1 MTEDWN
7 EWLRDMFDETIYES
21 DEITSPIEVK
31 DLVNK
36 YGKASI
42 FTYALYSDI
51 TESDIFV
58 ITKGLYVA
66 LRCNDSIVLP
76 KDFEK
81 NMLIIEAK
89 EDKEKASLFGRV
101 ENTNLNIVLGGCFEE
116 PFISYIQHLVLEGLQ
131 YMQVECEFIGFF
143 EVESNV

>member
-1 MTEDWN
+1 MSDDWN
-7 EWLRDMFDETIYES
+7 KWLRDMFDESIYEG
-21 DEITSPIEVK
+21 DESINPMEVN
-31 DLVNK
+31 DLVHK

-42 FTYALYSDI
+42 FTYAIYTDI
-51 TESDIFV
+51 SEEDIFV
-58 ITKGLYVA
+58 ITQGLYVA

-89 EDKEKASLFGRV
+89 EDREKASLFGRV
-101 ENTNLNIVLGGCFEE
+101 ENTNLNIVLGGSFEE
-116 PFISYIQHLVLEGLQ
+116 HYEYIQHLVLEGLQ

>member
-7 EWLRDMFDETIYES
+7 KWLKDMFDETIYET
-21 DEITSPIEVK
+21 DDLTSPLEVK
-31 DLVNK
+31 DLINK

-51 TESDIFV
+51 TEGDIFV

-76 KDFEK
+76 KDFER

-101 ENTNLNIVLGGCFEE
+101 ENTNLNIVLGGCFQEHYE
-116 PFISYIQHLVLEGLQ
+116 YIQHLVLEGLQ

>member
-1 MTEDWN
+1 
-7 EWLRDMFDETIYES
+7 MFDETIYET
-21 DEITSPIEVK
+21 DDLTSPIEVK
-31 DLVNK
+31 DLINK

-51 TESDIFV
+51 TEGDIFV

-76 KDFEK
+76 KDFER

-101 ENTNLNIVLGGCFEE
+101 ENTNLNIVLGGCFQEHYE
-116 PFISYIQHLVLEGLQ
+116 YIQHLVLEGLQ

>member
-7 EWLRDMFDETIYES
+7 KWLKDMFDETIYET
-21 DEITSPIEVK
+21 DDLTSPIEVK
-31 DLVNK
+31 DLINK

-51 TESDIFV
+51 TEGDIFV

-76 KDFEK
+76 KDFER

-101 ENTNLNIVLGGCFEE
+101 ENTNLNIVLGGCFQEHYE
-116 PFISYIQHLVLEGLQ
+116 YIQHLVLEGLQ

>member
-1 MTEDWN
+1 MSEDWN
-7 EWLRDMFDETIYES
+7 EWLRDMFNETVYES
-21 DEITSPIEVK
+21 DELTSPMEVK

-51 TESDIFV
+51 TEGDIFV

-66 LRCNDSIVLP
+66 LRCNDSVVLP

-89 EDKEKASLFGRV
+89 EDKEKASMFGRV
-101 ENTNLNIVLGGCFEE
+101 ENTNLNIVLGGSFEE
-116 PFISYIQHLVLEGLQ
+116 HYEYIQHLVLEGLQ

>member
-1 MTEDWN
+1 MSEDWN
-7 EWLRDMFDETIYES
+7 EWLRDMFDETTYES
-21 DEITSPIEVK
+21 DEITSPMEVK

-51 TESDIFV
+51 TEGDIFV

-89 EDKEKASLFGRV
+89 EDKEKASMFGRV
-101 ENTNLNIVLGGCFEE
+101 ENINLNIVLGGCFEE
-116 PFISYIQHLVLEGLQ
+116 YFEYIQHLVLEGLQ

>member
-1 MTEDWN
+1 LTEDWDKWLKDMLN
-7 EWLRDMFDETIYES
+7 ESIYES
-21 DEITSPIEVK
+21 DELDSPIEVN
-31 DLVNK
+31 DLINK

-66 LRCNDSIVLP
+66 LRCADSIVLP

-81 NMLIIEAK
+81 NILIIEAK
-89 EDKEKASLFGRV
+89 EDKEKASLFGRI
-101 ENTNLNIVLGGCFEE
+101 ENTNLNIVLGGSFEE
-116 PFISYIQHLVLEGLQ
+116 HYEYIQHLVLEGLE
-131 YMQVECEFIGFF
+131 YMQVQCEFIGFF

>member
-7 EWLRDMFDETIYES
+7 EWLRDMFNETVYES
-21 DEITSPIEVK
+21 DELTSPMEVK

-51 TESDIFV
+51 TEEDIFV

-116 PFISYIQHLVLEGLQ
+116 HYEYIQHLVLEGLQ

>member
-1 MTEDWN
+1 MSEDWN
-7 EWLRDMFDETIYES
+7 EWLRDMFDETTYES
-21 DEITSPIEVK
+21 DEITSPMEVK

-51 TESDIFV
+51 TEEDIFV

-89 EDKEKASLFGRV
+89 EDKEKASMFGRV
-101 ENTNLNIVLGGCFEE
+101 ENINLNIVLGGSFEE
-116 PFISYIQHLVLEGLQ
+116 HYEYIQHLVLEGLQ

>member
-7 EWLRDMFDETIYES
+7 DWLRDVFNETVYES
-21 DEITSPIEVK
+21 DEFTSPMEVK
-31 DLVNK
+31 DLVSK
-36 YGKASI
+36 YGKVSI

-51 TESDIFV
+51 TEEDIFV

-89 EDKEKASLFGRV
+89 EDKEKASMFGRV

-116 PFISYIQHLVLEGLQ
+116 HFEYIQHLVLEGLQ

>member
-1 MTEDWN
+1 MSEDWN
-7 EWLRDMFDETIYES
+7 EWLRDMFDETTYES
-21 DEITSPIEVK
+21 DEINSPMEVK

-51 TESDIFV
+51 TEEDIFV

-89 EDKEKASLFGRV
+89 EDKEKASMFGRV
-101 ENTNLNIVLGGCFEE
+101 ENINLNIVLGG
-116 PFISYIQHLVLEGLQ
+116 S
-131 YMQVECEFIGFF
+131 
-143 EVESNV
+143 

>member
-7 EWLRDMFDETIYES
+7 KWLRDMFDETIYES

-66 LRCNDSIVLP
+66 LRCNNSIVLP

-116 PFISYIQHLVLEGLQ
+116 HFEYIQHLVLEGLQ

>member
-7 EWLRDMFDETIYES
+7 DWLRDMFNETVYES
-21 DEITSPIEVK
+21 DEFTSPMEVK

-36 YGKASI
+36 YGKVSI

-89 EDKEKASLFGRV
+89 EDKEKASMFGRI

-116 PFISYIQHLVLEGLQ
+116 HFEYIQHLVLEGLQ

>member
-1 MTEDWN
+1 LTEDWN
-7 EWLRDMFDETIYES
+7 KWLKDMFDETIYET
-21 DEITSPIEVK
+21 DDLTSPMEVK
-31 DLVNK
+31 DLINK

-51 TESDIFV
+51 TEGDIFV

-76 KDFEK
+76 KDFER

-101 ENTNLNIVLGGCFEE
+101 ENTNLNIVLGGCFQEHYE
-116 PFISYIQHLVLEGLQ
+116 YIQHLVLEGLQ

>member
-1 MTEDWN
+1 MSEDWN
-7 EWLRDMFDETIYES
+7 EWLRDMFDETTYES
-21 DEITSPIEVK
+21 DEINSPMEVK

-51 TESDIFV
+51 TEEDIFV

-89 EDKEKASLFGRV
+89 EDKEKASMFGRV
-101 ENTNLNIVLGGCFEE
+101 ENINLNIVLGGCFEE
-116 PFISYIQHLVLEGLQ
+116 HFEYIQHLVLEGLQ

>member
-1 MTEDWN
+1 MTEDWDKWLKDMLN
-7 EWLRDMFDETIYES
+7 ESIYES
-21 DEITSPIEVK
+21 DELDSPIEVN
-31 DLVNK
+31 DLINK

-66 LRCNDSIVLP
+66 LRCADSIVLP

-81 NMLIIEAK
+81 NILIIEAK
-89 EDKEKASLFGRV
+89 EDKEKASLFGRI
-101 ENTNLNIVLGGCFEE
+101 ENTNLNIVLGGSFEE
-116 PFISYIQHLVLEGLQ
+116 HYEYIQHLVLEGLE
-131 YMQVECEFIGFF
+131 YMQVQCEFIGFF

>member
-1 MTEDWN
+1 
-7 EWLRDMFDETIYES
+7 MFDETIYET
-21 DEITSPIEVK
+21 DDLTSPMEVK
-31 DLVNK
+31 DLIHK

-51 TESDIFV
+51 TEGDIFV

-76 KDFEK
+76 KDFER

-101 ENTNLNIVLGGCFEE
+101 ENTNLNIVLGGCFQEHYE
-116 PFISYIQHLVLEGLQ
+116 YIQHLVLEGLQ

>member
-1 MTEDWN
+1 LTEDWDKWLKDMLN
-7 EWLRDMFDETIYES
+7 ESIYES
-21 DEITSPIEVK
+21 DELDSPIEVN
-31 DLVNK
+31 DLINK

-66 LRCNDSIVLP
+66 LRCADSIVLP

-81 NMLIIEAK
+81 NILIIEAK
-89 EDKEKASLFGRV
+89 EDKEKASLFGRI
-101 ENTNLNIVLGGCFEE
+101 ENTNLNIVLGGSLKNTMNIFNIL
-116 PFISYIQHLVLEGLQ
+116 FLRA
-131 YMQVECEFIGFF
+131 
-143 EVESNV
+143 

>member
-1 MTEDWN
+1 LTEDWN
-7 EWLRDMFDETIYES
+7 KWLKDMFDETIYET
-21 DEITSPIEVK
+21 DDLTSPIEVK
-31 DLVNK
+31 DLINK

-51 TESDIFV
+51 TEGDIFV

-76 KDFEK
+76 KDFER

-101 ENTNLNIVLGGCFEE
+101 ENTNLNIVLGGCFQEHYE
-116 PFISYIQHLVLEGLQ
+116 YIQHLVLEGLQ

>member
-7 EWLRDMFDETIYES
+7 KWLKDMFDETIYET
-21 DEITSPIEVK
+21 DDLTSPMEVK
-31 DLVNK
+31 DLINK

-51 TESDIFV
+51 TEGDIFV

-76 KDFEK
+76 KDFER

-101 ENTNLNIVLGGCFEE
+101 ENTNLNIVLGGCFQEHYE
-116 PFISYIQHLVLEGLQ
+116 YIQHLVLEGLQ

>member
-7 EWLRDMFDETIYES
+7 EWLRDMFNETVYES
-21 DEITSPIEVK
+21 DELTSPMEVK

-51 TESDIFV
+51 TEGDIFV

-66 LRCNDSIVLP
+66 LRCNDSVVLP

-89 EDKEKASLFGRV
+89 EDKEKASMFGRV

-116 PFISYIQHLVLEGLQ
+116 HFEYIQHLVLEGLQ